1 VNPIFFSGR
10 SINTPHEI
18 PSALHGR
25 TTFQKPTTALNVVW
39 FCDCLTVVYDLS
51 NSVVSS
57 DLATHDPDF
66 KVAAFFAIKYAKN
79 GARYSHSYYW
89 TLVGSHMRPI
99 ERCHFQW
106 PWMTPNPGFKVMVLF
121 KGEYYSE
128 RRILYCPT
136 ADNLSYLTSNTMCR
150 WRTVPQR

>member
-1 VNPIFFSGR
+1 MHSTIVVLEMAYCLSYFCCSHNTSTQLWHIALYKCGLIVWLSHSRIR
-10 SINTPHEI
+10 SIKQC
-18 PSALHGR
+18 R
-25 TTFQKPTTALNVVW
+25 FQWPW
-39 FCDCLTVVYDLS
+39 
-51 NSVVSS
+51 
-57 DLATHDPDF
+57 ATHDPDF

-106 PWMTPNPGFKVMVLF
+106 PWMTPNPGFKVMVIF

-136 ADNLSYLTSNTMCR
+136 TDNLSYLTSSTMCR
-150 WRTVPQR
+150 WRAVPQR